1 MFRSTSRRKRIGFTL
16 IELLVV
22 IAIIA
27 ILIAL
32 LLPAVQQAR
41 EAARRTGCRNNLK
54 QIGLALHNYHDVFNR
69 FPNMVSA
76 LGGANQFYP
85 GCQTWVVS
93 RGWAWRVA
101 ILPQIDQ
108 APLYN
113 TLQPDNYSH
122 AGGACPA
129 GTGMAGPAAGTPQ
142 FIAKAT
148 LLPAY
153 ICPTDSSDVNLFG
166 GEKPTNYTAAVRARA
181 DANHSDI
188 ASSQAVIDTNDL
200 GVITR
205 QGSNM
210 KDLKDG
216 SSNTIAVGEVWRGKK
231 FDNLAG
237 GVPSSNP
244 PGPGTA
250 ATPNNLAR
258 QRCRDW
264 TEDTGFCQCN
274 AGVVR
279 NTALAVTGDNPY
291 QYVQVW
297 RINDPKN
304 DQVNWSDRVDGG
316 NLGGRPMSSDHTGGA
331 QALFGDGSVRF
342 ISENVDGI
350 GLAHAFSRAGTET
363 RLAEF

>member
-1 MFRSTSRRKRIGFTL
+1 MLNLRSRRRKGFTL

-69 FPNMVSA
+69 FPSTCSVGTA
-76 LGGANQFYP
+76 YT
-85 GCQTWVVS
+85 GCQTWVTS
-93 RGWAWRVA
+93 RGWSWRVS

-108 APLYN
+108 AATYN
-113 TLQPDNYSH
+113 AMDLQNYSQ
-122 AGGACPA
+122 AGGACTANPSMVTAPA
-129 GTGMAGPAAGTPQ
+129 GSVALT
-142 FIAKAT
+142 AKSA
-148 LLPAY
+148 LMPAY
-153 ICPTDSSDVNLFG
+153 VCPSDSTDINLYAN
-166 GEKPTNYTAAVRARA
+166 EKPTNYAAAVRARA
-181 DANHSDI
+181 DQNHSDI
-188 ASSQAVIDTNDL
+188 ASSPSVLVTNDL
-200 GVITR
+200 GIITR

-210 KDLKDG
+210 KDIKDG
-216 SSNTIAVGEVWRGKK
+216 SSNTILVGEVWRGKK

-237 GVPSSNP
+237 AGPATSP
-244 PGPGTA
+244 PGPGVA
-250 ATPNNLAR
+250 PTPNNLAK

-264 TEDTGFCQCN
+264 AESTAFCQCN
-274 AGVVR
+274 AGVIP
-279 NTALAVTGDNPY
+279 NTALAVTSDNPY

-304 DQVNWSDRVDGG
+304 DQVNWSDRTDGG

-331 QALFGDGSVRF
+331 QALLGDGSVRF
-342 ISENVDGI
+342 ISENADGVS
-350 GLAHAFSRAGTET
+350 LAHGFSRAGSET
-363 RLAEF
+363 KAEF